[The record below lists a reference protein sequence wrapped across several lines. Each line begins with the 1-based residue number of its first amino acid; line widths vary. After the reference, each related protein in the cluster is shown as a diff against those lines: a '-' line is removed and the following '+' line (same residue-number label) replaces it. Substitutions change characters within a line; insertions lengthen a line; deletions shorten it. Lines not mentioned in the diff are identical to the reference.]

1 MGINKVFMPRY
12 KNVQEVVIVSG
23 TEFTNR
29 EHYRNYQTNHHNS
42 HQHLSLKEACWN
54 GQLKEM
60 MPEIFNDFSKDTTL
74 FLWHMKECNN
84 IFTMELAESPNQIDF
99 SKSIDPYLFMEL
111 QEYN

>member
-12 KNVQEVVIVSG
+12 NNVQEVVIVSG

-29 EHYRNYQTNHHNS
+29 ENYRNYQTNHH
-42 HQHLSLKEACWN
+42 HPHLSLKEACWN